1 MIPRQTLK
9 ALATA
14 RAQKFAC
21 EARAD
26 ACLAEAHRHIQ
37 QAALRER
44 EIDAL
49 LDEALHERITS

>member
-9 ALATA
+9 ALAQK
-14 RAQKFAC
+14 RAEKFAC

-37 QAALRER
+37 QAAMCER
-44 EIDAL
+44 ELDRLLDDAL
-49 LDEALHERITS
+49 YDRATS

>member
-14 RAQKFAC
+14 RAEKFAC

-26 ACLAEAHRHIQ
+26 ACLAE
-37 QAALRER
+37 ALRER